1 MASCGHG
8 QMGLAVWALAWCS
21 DSGAKALAWCQGCLL
36 FAPSRLAHCLPA
48 QARAQEAKVESVG
61 YAAAVNDATGIKQAK
76 NGQDSVADSSFAL
89 ATDAPLAAPRG
100 GQRPPSARGV
110 PAANTGVVGGI
121 NSTSNGLAPLVS
133 TLPPSAR
140 GPLISARGQ
149 LSGRIK
155 ERPPSA
161 RSRLAMGAPP
171 LASARSGRLS
181 TRRHNTQ
188 EDGAVGN
195 LTSNRGPLSSGMGA
209 GLGGGPG
216 DVPMSPR
223 DDDTPESPR
232 DGGRDGRLFKYPE
245 WDEVRHPPQS
255 PVDYSAP
262 CHAPLLLPHSV
273 TPLCSRRPYSS
284 ACPCPGRPC
293 SWPMLLFLLLAQ
305 LFLLLLTLHSLHTL
319 RSPVPVGDCSSVDC
333 SSVDSSHA
341 VAHGVCITC

>member
-1 MASCGHG
+1 MASCRRG

-21 DSGAKALAWCQGCLL
+21 GRGVKAVCRAAVCASRRPHCLL
-36 FAPSRLAHCLPA
+36 A
-48 QARAQEAKVESVG
+48 QARAQEAKVESLG
-61 YAAAVNDATGIKQAK
+61 YATAEHDATGINEAK
-76 NGQDSVADSSFAL
+76 NAEDSVADSRVAL
-89 ATDAPLAAPRG
+89 ATDARLAAPRG
-100 GQRPPSARGV
+100 GKRPPSARGV
-110 PAANTGVVGGI
+110 PAANAGVVGGT

-188 EDGAVGN
+188 EAQEDGAVRP
-195 LTSNRGPLSSGMGA
+195 LISNRGPGAPGRGA
-209 GLGGGPG
+209 GHAAGSG

-232 DGGRDGRLFKYPE
+232 DGGRDGRLFKFPE

-255 PVDYSAP
+255 PVDASA
-262 CHAPLLLPHSV
+262 
-273 TPLCSRRPYSS
+273 LCDAPYSLT
-284 ACPCPGRPC
+284 P
-293 SWPMLLFLLLAQ
+293 FLLYP
-305 LFLLLLTLHSLHTL
+305 LTPTWSS
-319 RSPVPVGDCSSVDC
+319 RSPYSC
-333 SSVDSSHA
+333 A
-341 VAHGVCITC
+341 

>member
-1 MASCGHG
+1 MARWVSRFGPWRG
-8 QMGLAVWALAWCS
+8 ARAVVLR
-21 DSGAKALAWCQGCLL
+21 CQGCLL

-61 YAAAVNDATGIKQAK
+61 YAEAVHDATGINQAK

-100 GQRPPSARGV
+100 GKRPPSARGV
-110 PAANTGVVGGI
+110 PAANAGVVGGI

-188 EDGAVGN
+188 EDGAVGT
-195 LTSNRGPLSSGMGA
+195 LTLTHTSNRGPRSSGMGA
-209 GLGGGPG
+209 GHGGGPG
-216 DVPMSPR
+216 DVPKSPR

-255 PVDYSAP
+255 PADSSAP
-262 CHAPLLLPHSV
+262 CHAPYSH
-273 TPLCSRRPYSS
+273 TPSLRYSS
-284 ACPCPGRPC
+284 MFSAP
-293 SWPMLLFLLLAQ
+293 LLWAD
-305 LFLLLLTLHSLHTL
+305 
-319 RSPVPVGDCSSVDC
+319 RWVEGEGKG
-333 SSVDSSHA
+333 
-341 VAHGVCITC
+341 GV